1 MLNRTSV
8 DRNCNGY
15 VPQTEK
21 NISFEA
27 RYRAKNCLIFF
38 HTEVFKAYIVL
49 KTLPFNFIVDL
60 PQTVRF

>member
-21 NISFEA
+21 NINFEA
-27 RYRAKNCLIFF
+27 RYRAKYCLIFF
-38 HTEVFKAYIVL
+38 NTEVFKAYIVL
-49 KTLPFNFIVDL
+49 KTLPLNFMVDL